1 MMCMPMRESILLLG
15 LVGFAVIMF
24 LIVFGSETFCTAT
37 KSDHTATES
46 IPFEFEFVSAKIAHC
61 KKDGFDTSTPG
72 TILPW
77 LSVFFFPFLLLQFH
91 NAFRLMRKIK
101 GMRKNTNSSQTVHPK
116 TRAVQTPAPSSEDN
130 EEEQPLQGGTDAAQD
145 DDNVQASGML
155 EVTGQTAAIYVLES
169 LAVGGYFWLVIWNHD
184 DEHRNRHGVATGIT
198 FGSITVLNAILV
210 WVYWKLD
217 YNDSSAHHCLPK
229 FRRIVLLCLSLALIA
244 SVIIFA
250 LTVIRAYDSTEAV
263 AWEYI
268 VIIIWLCIIAYQFL
282 LGHRHFSSLKDDNK
296 VPRKDWFR
304 GTLLRYIALLAVG
317 IPLNLF
323 ILIWIPVV

>member
-1 MMCMPMRESILLLG
+1 MRESILLLG
-15 LVGFAVIMF
+15 LVGFAVMMC
-24 LIVFGSETFCTAT
+24 LMVFGSDQFCTAA
-37 KSDHTATES
+37 KSEHTATES

-77 LSVFFFPFLLLQFH
+77 LSVFFFPFLLLEFH
-91 NAFRLMRKIK
+91 NAFRMMRKIK
-101 GMRKNTNSSQTVHPK
+101 SIRRNTNSTETVHPK
-116 TRAVQTPAPSSEDN
+116 TRAVQKPAPSSEDN
-130 EEEQPLQGGTDAAQD
+130 EEEQPLQGATETTQD
-145 DDNVQASGML
+145 DDNVVEMDKS
-155 EVTGQTAAIYVLES
+155 EVTGQTAAIFVLES

-217 YNDSSAHHCLPK
+217 YNDPKARHCLPN

-282 LGHRHFSSLKDDNK
+282 LGHHHFRSLKDDNK
-296 VPRKDWFR
+296 MSRKDWFW
-304 GTLLRYIALLAVG
+304 GTLIRYIALLAVG

>member
-1 MMCMPMRESILLLG
+1 MPMRESILLLG
-15 LVGFAVIMF
+15 LVGFAVMMC
-24 LIVFGSETFCTAT
+24 LIVFGSNQFCTAA

-46 IPFEFEFVSAKIAHC
+46 IPFQFEFVSAKIAHC

-101 GMRKNTNSSQTVHPK
+101 SMRRHTNSSQTVHPK
-116 TRAVQTPAPSSEDN
+116 TRAVQKPAPSSEDN
-130 EEEQPLQGGTDAAQD
+130 EEEQPLQDGTDATQD
-145 DDNVQASGML
+145 DDNVVESGML
-155 EVTGQTAAIYVLES
+155 EVTGQTIAIFVLES
-169 LAVGGYFWLVIWNHD
+169 LAVGGYFWLVVWNHD

-198 FGSITVLNAILV
+198 FSSITFLNAILV
-210 WVYWKLD
+210 WVYWRLD
-217 YNDSSAHHCLPK
+217 YNDPNARHCIPN

-244 SVIIFA
+244 SVVIFG

-282 LGHRHFSSLKDDNK
+282 LGHRHYSSLKDDNK
-296 VPRKDWFR
+296 VPRKDWFW
-304 GTLLRYIALLAVG
+304 GTLIRYIALLAVG
-317 IPLNLF
+317 ILLNLF